1 MNRRIF
7 AFLLLSVVMAGVVR
21 AEDLRSL
28 FINMPDSIMPALT
41 KSERM
46 DFLDYMDSNM
56 KARVQ
61 NKLGGESEMIELK
74 EDMLSVRTS
83 QSGQLDMALFKKRDG
98 KNIICII
105 RTVTTS
111 YPDSRIAF
119 YTEGWKPVPLKDLIE
134 LPQFDDYLTK
144 AALKADSL
152 DYFKKQ
158 SMLRLQSVTP
168 VDGALEF
175 RYTSLDYIGEDAERY
190 KGWIKPEPLRYI
202 WNGKRFRLGK

>member
-1 MNRRIF
+1 MNRRLL
-7 AFLLLSVVMAGVVR
+7 AFLMMSVVMVGVVR
-21 AEDLRSL
+21 SEDLRSL

-61 NKLGGESEMIELK
+61 NKLGGESEMIALM
-74 EDMLSVRTS
+74 DNMLSVKTS
-83 QSGQLDMALFKKRDG
+83 QSGQLDMALFKKKDG
-98 KNIICII
+98 KIIICII
-105 RTVTTS
+105 RTVTAG

-119 YTEGWKPVPLKDLIE
+119 YTEGWKPVPLKELIE
-134 LPQFDDYLTK
+134 LPQLDDYLTK
-144 AALKADSL
+144 EALKADSL

-175 RYTSLDYIGEDAERY
+175 RYTSLDYIGEDAVRY
-190 KGWIKPEPLRYI
+190 KAWLKPEPLRYI
-202 WNGKRFRLGK
+202 WNGKRFKRK